1 MRGKAAGTRVE
12 HKVLRLLRE
21 DEWFAFRTPA
31 SLGVC
36 DVVAMKR
43 GQRPRMIEVK
53 STTDGPYKTFGPADR
68 RELREAADRAGAS
81 AELCHWPP
89 RRSPQFIPSE
99 EWPDAA

>member
-12 HKVLRLLRE
+12 HKVLRLLKE
-21 DEWFAFRTPA
+21 EGHVAFRTPA

-43 GQRPRMIEVK
+43 GQQPRMIEVK
-53 STTDGPYKTFGPADR
+53 STARPYHTFGPTDR
-68 RELREAADRAGAS
+68 QELREAAEQAGAS

-89 RRSPQFIPSE
+89 RKAPKFIPAK